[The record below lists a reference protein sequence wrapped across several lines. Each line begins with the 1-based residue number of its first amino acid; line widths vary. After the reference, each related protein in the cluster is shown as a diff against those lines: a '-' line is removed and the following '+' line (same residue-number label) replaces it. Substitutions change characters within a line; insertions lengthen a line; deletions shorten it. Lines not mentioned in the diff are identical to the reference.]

1 MYFNDHQ
8 PPHFHAYYGDDEA
21 LIDIESLEVRRG
33 SIPKRALLLVTE
45 WASQHREEL
54 RRDWDLARSG
64 MTPSPIRPLE

>member
-21 LIDIESLEVRRG
+21 LVDIESLEVRRG
-33 SIPKRALLLVTE
+33 SLPRRAVGLVAE

-54 RRDWDLARSG
+54 RRDWELARNG
-64 MTPSPIRPLE
+64 VTPDPISPLE